1 MKQVSGRIA
10 IIGFGEAGR
19 TISAGWPVARDTLA
33 AFTTLREDD
42 RVTTIDVE
50 ATAAK
55 LNEFQQITI
64 SGVRQRDWAGRSI
77 DEMTPMVFP
86 GGA

>member
-1 MKQVSGRIA
+1 M
-10 IIGFGEAGR
+10 
-19 TISAGWPVARDTLA
+19 
-33 AFTTLREDD
+33 
-42 RVTTIDVE
+42 TTIDVE